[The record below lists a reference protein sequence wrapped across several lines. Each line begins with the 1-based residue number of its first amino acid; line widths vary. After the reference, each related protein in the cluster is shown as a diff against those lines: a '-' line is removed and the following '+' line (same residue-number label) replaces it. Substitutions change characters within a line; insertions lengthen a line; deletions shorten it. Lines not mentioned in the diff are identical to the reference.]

1 MDGVAVGDVVMGTDV
16 DELIVVEVPVG
27 EFVVVALPDF
37 EARSAE
43 GLDVERALELLDCV
57 EEEG

>member
-1 MDGVAVGDVVMGTDV
+1 MGDVVMGTDV